1 MEENTTQVQQ
11 PVPKTPLVGILIALL
26 GIIIFISSFFLN
38 ASTLEQIDARVTY
51 ASTLK
56 TSKYDSTLKVQT
68 IKVSYTYGNK
78 KFETAINDIVNGNY
92 KKHDEIK
99 IYVTPNVP
107 TQIYLEKESNSTWLI
122 GILFTIIGGATFL
135 GFLDPVI
142 AFVKAFL
149 FPPKVDEDGNPIEK
163 DDDEKK
169 LNLAEVAGDA
179 VGSVMNV
186 FNNLTGKNK

>member
-38 ASTLEQIDARVTY
+38 KSVLEQIDAKVTY

-56 TSKYDSTLKVQT
+56 ASKYDPAIKVQT

-78 KFETAINDIVNGNY
+78 KYETAINDIANGSY
-92 KKHDEIK
+92 KKHDWIK
-99 IYVTPNVP
+99 VYVNPSTP
-107 TQIYLEKESNSTWLI
+107 TQIFIEKEKNSTWLI
-122 GILFTIIGGATFL
+122 GVIFAIIGGATFL
-135 GFLDPVI
+135 GFLDPAI

-149 FPPKVDEDGNPIEK
+149 FPPKVDEDGNPIEP
-163 DDDEKK
+163 DEDEKK
-169 LNLAEVAGDA
+169 LNFAEIAGDA